1 MKRTRLSAF
10 LLAAAF
16 AAMTPLSALAAGTP
30 VCTDITNTASLTYAV
45 GGVTQPVENGT
56 ATPFEVA
63 SKVNLTVITADAAPG
78 VSVVPGT
85 GTLQAVLEFT
95 VTNIGNTVQDYILT
109 PVTKANGTYTVWAAN
124 DSVDTFNA
132 SGVVVVVE
140 SGDAVG
146 YDVLDVA
153 TYIDE
158 LAPDTSRTVYIVATG
173 TPAIAVALAN
183 GSKAVYALNANTAAG
198 GTAAAL
204 GAETTNASTY
214 NGPGC
219 TAAVPVVLADTAAGT
234 GPEDGNLDGADSAYS
249 VFVVSSAD
257 ISVNKVATTL
267 WDPINY
273 TTTPKAIPGA
283 IVQYVVTITNDA
295 GAPSSATLTSIGDTL
310 IASLLMDA
318 DLLTDFSTPA
328 TPAAESAAGSGFK
341 ASVTGSRI
349 GNAGSGLAGGNVAKY
364 YTTTSDA
371 DGVELSGQAITAT
384 LATLL
389 PAEASYTVGEL
400 KPGEVFTLTFNVI
413 IQ

>member
-1 MKRTRLSAF
+1 MKRSRLSAL

-16 AAMTPLSALAAGTP
+16 AAMTPLSAKAAGTP

-45 GGVTQPVENGT
+45 GGVDQPVANGT
-56 ATPFEVA
+56 AEPFDVA
-63 SKVNLTVITADAAPG
+63 SKVNLTVVTTNAAPG

-85 GTLQAVLEFT
+85 GTLQAVLTFT
-95 VTNIGNTVQDYILT
+95 VKNEGNTVQDYILT
-109 PVTKANGTYTVWAAN
+109 PVTKVNGTYSVWATN

-132 SGVVVVVE
+132 GGVVVVVE

-158 LAPDTSRTVYIVATG
+158 LKPTDPAKTVYIVATG

-198 GTAAAL
+198 GAAGSQ

-214 NGPGC
+214 TDVNCLNP
-219 TAAVPVVLADTAAGT
+219 VPVVLADTVA
-234 GPEDGNLDGADSAYS
+234 GPEDVALDGAHSAYS

-257 ISVNKVATTL
+257 ISVDKVATTL

-273 TTTPKAIPGA
+273 DTTPKAIPGA
-283 IVQYVVTITNDA
+283 IVQYVVTITNAA
-295 GAPSSATLTSIGDTL
+295 GAPTSATLTSIGDTL
-310 IASLLMDA
+310 IGSLLMDA

-328 TPAAESAAGSGFK
+328 TPAAEFAAGSGFK
-341 ASVTGSRI
+341 ASVTGSRV
-349 GNAGSGLAGGNVAKY
+349 GNAGSGLAGGVAEY
-364 YTTTSDA
+364 YTTTSSA
-371 DGVELSGQAITAT
+371 DGVDLAGQSITAT

-389 PAEASYTVGEL
+389 PAEAPNYTAGEL